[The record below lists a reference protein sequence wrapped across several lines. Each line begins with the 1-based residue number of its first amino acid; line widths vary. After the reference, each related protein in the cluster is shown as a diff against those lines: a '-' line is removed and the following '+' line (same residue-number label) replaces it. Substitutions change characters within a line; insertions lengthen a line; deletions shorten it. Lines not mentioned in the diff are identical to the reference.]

1 MSVKNPERVAKRLRW
16 TGRII
21 CLILTVIGGTILI
34 GESVDEFVSQGSLAT
49 SAEGIT
55 LLLIGLVALAGCI
68 LSWWR
73 DLPAGILLVV
83 TSVGLG
89 VHIAI
94 CAGRNHFF
102 AWSVMGLPYL
112 IAGVLL
118 LYAWRLSRQSS

>member
-1 MSVKNPERVAKRLRW
+1 MSVQVNRVAKRLRW

-34 GESVDEFVSQGSLAT
+34 GESVDEFVSQGSIAT

-55 LLLIGLVALAGCI
+55 LFLIGLVALAGCI

-83 TSVGLG
+83 TSAGLG

-102 AWSVMGLPYL
+102 TWLVMGLPYL

-118 LYAWRLSRQSS
+118 LYAWRLSRQSG